1 MLSVRAIDVEL
12 EGKDE
17 SSPTEVITLYGV
29 FCPADRA
36 ANCQTFWRLV
46 GVGISS
52 RLAEY
57 CIARVLT
64 LTDVTGRPMHE
75 DHLVTPSRWSELPNR
90 KLCQRIANLLERAT
104 CATNRRE
111 IVARDDVY
119 LYQTGMAAIYH
130 AHQLLTR
137 WRGTQSVV
145 FGFPYE
151 LTLKLVETWGP
162 STKFYP
168 FGDENDLQQFE
179 AYLEAESKEGRS
191 IQAVWCECPSNP
203 LLKTADLYKMRQL
216 ADKYVFAIVVD
227 DTIGGFANVDMLGV
241 ADIIVTSLTK
251 SFSGFADVMGGR

>member
-1 MLSVRAIDVEL
+1 MLSLRAIDIEL

-17 SSPTEVITLYGV
+17 CSPTEVITFYGV
-29 FCPADRA
+29 FCPADQVLH
-36 ANCQTFWRLV
+36 CQTYWRLV

-57 CIARVLT
+57 CVERLVT
-64 LTDVTGRPMHE
+64 LTDVTGRPVHE
-75 DHLVTPSRWSELPNR
+75 DHLVTPSRWSDLPHR
-90 KLCQRIANLLERAT
+90 KLSQRIASLLERAT

-111 IVARDDVY
+111 TVARDDVY

-130 AHQLLTR
+130 THQLLTQ
-137 WRGTQSVV
+137 WRGTQTVV

-151 LTLKLVETWGP
+151 LTLKLVETWSS

-168 FGDENDLQQFE
+168 FGDDNDMKLFE
-179 AYLEAESKEGRS
+179 TYLEAESKAGRS
-191 IQAVWCECPSNP
+191 IQAVWCECASNP
-203 LLKTADLYKMRQL
+203 LLKTSDLQKLRQL
-216 ADKYVFAIVVD
+216 ADKYGFAIVVD
-227 DTIGGFANVDMLGV
+227 ETIGGFANVDMLGV